1 MPTKRPR
8 HFVTESD
15 ELAEA
20 LDAAARQ
27 RPDLSRAQLIVQ
39 LALAGHQAAQRDDD
53 ERRERRLAAVRTNS
67 GSLTGL
73 YVGDDLGELRSEWP
87 A

>member
-8 HFVTESD
+8 HFVTESN

-27 RPDLSRAQLIVQ
+27 WPDLSRAQLIVQ
-39 LALAGHQAAQRDDD
+39 LALAGQRAVQRDDD
-53 ERRERRLAAVRTNS
+53 ERRERRLAAIRTNS

-73 YVGDDLGELRSEWP
+73 YPGGYLGELRSEWP